1 MKHRRQTR
9 TNSGAVMSDA
19 LDGGDLAR
27 LAAMTRL
34 AVGED
39 EKAAALRALNDIVAM
54 MQTLSRADVG
64 GEDDLT
70 HVQFWGGTLRM
81 RDDAPAE
88 GYPTGKLLENAPQHD
103 GGCFLTPKV
112 VE

>member
-1 MKHRRQTR
+1 
-9 TNSGAVMSDA
+9 MSDSSSDSSSSPPA

-34 AVGED
+34 AVGEG

-54 MQTLSRADVG
+54 MQTLNRADVG